1 MMSKY
6 TTELRYIC
14 ETNTSHPIAGNGFNN
29 VGEIINSS
37 HTNIFNFDYPIFDNR
52 YRSVLEKKILL
63 HYYTREISEETVGL
77 WKLRLCDK
85 LNLIMP
91 YYNQL
96 YESALIDFDPLVDVN
111 YTRHKKLDKTGN
123 NNITTHENRNKD
135 YTDNTVKD
143 YTDNTAKNYIDNTAK
158 NYTDYTAKNYTDSA
172 IKDYTDYTA
181 KDYVDN
187 SIDNKNRNGNESV
200 AYTDYDNKDINSIE
214 SGINNLAKNEAGVEQ
229 NNSTE
234 SKNDTE
240 NYNKS
245 GSKNGTN
252 RTETDGI
259 KYRLYSDTPQG
270 SLTGVENETYLTNVT
285 KDIDS
290 GSTND
295 NSTSETFNEQNTN
308 TKQGHIN
315 KNDNI
320 TKANDTNSV
329 ETNHISKTDNEVTNK
344 TGNKTVENT
353 DNSVDTGYK
362 SGNSTN
368 TNTGNSTDTN
378 TGNSTDTNT
387 GNSTDINTGHSTN
400 ANTGNSTNTNTGN
413 VKNVNDSFKEYG
425 FNTTDEYV
433 DTITGKR
440 GSYSFSK
447 MILDFRQTFVNI
459 DKMIIEE
466 LSDLF
471 FGLWE

>member
-14 ETNTSHPIAGNGFNN
+14 ETNTSHPIVGNGFNN
-29 VGEIINSS
+29 VAEIINSS

-143 YTDNTAKNYIDNTAK
+143 YTDNTAKNY
-158 NYTDYTAKNYTDSA
+158 TDYTAKDYTDNA

-181 KDYVDN
+181 EDYVDN
-187 SIDNKNRNGNESV
+187 SIDNKNRSGNESI
-200 AYTDYDNKDINSIE
+200 AYTDYDNKDVNSIE
-214 SGINNLAKNEAGVEQ
+214 SGVNNLAKNEAGVEQ

-240 NYNKS
+240 NYSKS
-245 GSKNGTN
+245 GSKSGTN
-252 RTETDGI
+252 TTETDGI
-259 KYRLYSDTPQG
+259 KYQLYSDTPQG

-285 KDIDS
+285 KNIDS
-290 GSTND
+290 GSTNA
-295 NSTSETFNEQNTN
+295 NSTSETINEQNAN
-308 TKQGHIN
+308 TKQGLVN

-320 TKANDTNSV
+320 TKANDINSV

-368 TNTGNSTDTN
+368 TNTGNSTNTN
-378 TGNSTDTNT
+378 TGNSTNT
-387 GNSTDINTGHSTN
+387 
-400 ANTGNSTNTNTGN
+400 NTGNSTNTNTGN
-413 VKNVNDSFKEYG
+413 VQNVNDSFKEYG

-433 DTITGKR
+433 DTIMGKR